1 MNHIARITDNST
13 PDEVRMEVMLRE
25 ARPRTALLLC
35 GLFIMCST
43 ALLVGLWISR
53 GQSGTFILFSGA
65 VLLTVA
71 FLATWR
77 TFRSRQRLI
86 ISDLSME
93 ITTKD
98 RYLRSESVTLDISGL
113 AAVRVTYQ
121 PWKAARLSLV
131 GSDKAT
137 HILLGLGSR
146 WMSPSSAE
154 TLANSLADVLEISI
168 EETRIEG
175 IVDGLRNALYER

>member
-1 MNHIARITDNST
+1 MNHIELITDDSSN
-13 PDEVRMEVMLRE
+13 DEVRMEIMLRE
-25 ARPRTALLLC
+25 ARPRTAWLLC
-35 GLFIMCST
+35 GSFIMCST
-43 ALLVGLWISR
+43 ALLTALWISR
-53 GQSGTFILFSGA
+53 GQNGALIMFSGA
-65 VLLTVA
+65 VLLVVA
-71 FLATWR
+71 VLATWR
-77 TFRSRQRLI
+77 TLRSRQRFI
-86 ISDLSME
+86 ISDSSIE

-98 RYLRSESVTLDISGL
+98 RYLRSESVTLEISGL
-113 AAVRVTYQ
+113 AAIRVTYQ

-131 GSDKAT
+131 GSDKSP

-175 IVDGLRNALYER
+175 IADGLRNALYER